1 MALLYIEVAQ
11 SVRQWMIHAS
21 DELQDINRCNYRSI
35 SAPFRSFLVVASPSL
50 SANVLS
56 RQGRAWG
63 FRGR

>member
-1 MALLYIEVAQ
+1 MALLYIQLTQ

-35 SAPFRSFLVVASPSL
+35 SAPFRSFLLNASPSL

-56 RQGRAWG
+56 S
-63 FRGR
+63 